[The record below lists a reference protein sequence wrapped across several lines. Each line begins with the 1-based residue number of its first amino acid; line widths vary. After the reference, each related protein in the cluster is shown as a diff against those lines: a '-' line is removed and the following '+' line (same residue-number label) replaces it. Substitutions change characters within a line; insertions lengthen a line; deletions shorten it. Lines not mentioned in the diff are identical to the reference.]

1 MSAQPKMNMK
11 GGRGGV
17 REPHMSRAELKKSL
31 GRDSTVWRLFGFIFK
46 HYKFRFG
53 IVLVCIVISALTT
66 LASSLFTRTLIDDYI
81 TPMIGQASPD
91 FSPLAVALLKLGAV
105 LLAGVVAS
113 YSYNLIMIFVG
124 QGTMLKL
131 RQSLFTHMEDLPLSY
146 FDSRTHGDVMSVY
159 TNDVDTLRQVIGST
173 IPNLFQSLITLV
185 STFVSM
191 VVLSMP
197 LTLVSILMAFL
208 TVKVTTKLGKIS
220 RGHFVERQKNLGI
233 VNGFIEEMVSGQRVV
248 KVYCHEKKAVE
259 DFSVINENLRSSA
272 YNANKIGSMVM
283 PLNSNIG
290 NIGYVLTAVVGA
302 SIALGGFTAWYLSG
316 IGGATLTL
324 GTLVAF
330 LTLQK
335 NFTRPISSI
344 SNEINSIAMAS
355 AGTDRVY
362 GLLDEPKE
370 VDNGN
375 VTLVN
380 TNVSDGDLLTV
391 SEKRTGSW
399 AWKVPEPLC
408 DSGSLRGTPLSP
420 PRGCRGVEDCKSFER
435 LIPLKGLVSL
445 KDVDFGYIPGKQ
457 VLFDITLTAYPGQKI
472 AFVGGTGAGKTTITN
487 LINRFYEIQEGSI
500 TYDGIE
506 IRNIEKDS
514 LRRSLGIVLQET
526 CLFSASVLDNIR
538 YGRLDATDE
547 ECIEAAKLVYADSFI
562 RRLPQGYNTVLSAD
576 GGNLS
581 QGERQLL
588 AIARAAVADPPVLI
602 LDEAT
607 SSIDTRTE
615 KLIQKGM
622 DSLMKGRT
630 TFVIAHRLS
639 TVQNANYI
647 MVMDHGHI
655 IERGRHD
662 ELLALKGKYYELY
675 TGNSITG

>member
-1 MSAQPKMNMK
+1 MSSNQNTQKMNPA
-11 GGRGGV
+11 GGRMRGGV

-31 GRDSTVWRLFGFIFK
+31 GKGSTVWRLFGFIFK
-46 HYKFRFG
+46 NYKIRFAV
-53 IVLVCIVISALTT
+53 VLACIVVSALTT

-81 TPMIGQASPD
+81 TPMLSQSVPD
-91 FSPLAVALLKLGAV
+91 YSPLAVALLKLAVV
-105 LLAGVVAS
+105 LLVGVAAS

-131 RQSLFTHMEDLPLSY
+131 RQGLFSHMEDLPLSY
-146 FDSRTHGDVMSVY
+146 FDSHSHGDIMSVY
-159 TNDVDTLRQVIGST
+159 TNDVDTLRQVIGNT
-173 IPNLFQSLITLV
+173 VPNLFQSLITLV
-185 STFVSM
+185 STFISM
-191 VVLSMP
+191 VALSLP
-197 LTLVSILMAFL
+197 LTLVSVLMAVL
-208 TVKVTTKLGKIS
+208 TVRVTARLGSIS
-220 RGHFVERQKNLGI
+220 RKYFADRQRSLGA

-259 DFSVINENLRSSA
+259 DFAVLNEQLRSSA

-283 PLNSNIG
+283 PINGNIG
-290 NIGYVLTAVVGA
+290 NLGYVLTAVVGA
-302 SIALGGFTAWYLSG
+302 LIALGGVTAWYLSG

-330 LTLQK
+330 LSLQK

-362 GLLDEPKE
+362 SLLDEPQE
-370 VDNGN
+370 SDNGN

-380 TNVSDGDLLTV
+380 TSVSPNGYLTV
-391 SEKRTGSW
+391 NESRTGTW
-399 AWKVPEPLC
+399 AWKAKGEELVPLQ
-408 DSGSLRGTPLSP
+408 
-420 PRGCRGVEDCKSFER
+420 
-435 LIPLKGLVSL
+435 GLVSL
-445 KDVDFGYIPGKQ
+445 KDVDFSYIEGKQ
-457 VLFDITLTAYPGQKI
+457 VLFDISLTAYPGQKI

-487 LINRFYEIQEGSI
+487 LINRFYEIQEGTI
-500 TYDGIE
+500 TYDGFN
-506 IRNIEKDS
+506 IRDIEKDS

-526 CLFSASVLDNIR
+526 CLFSASVMDNIR

-547 ECIEAAKLVYADSFI
+547 ECRAAARLVYADSFI
-562 RRLPQGYNTVLSAD
+562 RRLPQGYDTVLAAD

-647 MVMDHGHI
+647 MVLDHGRI

-662 ELLALKGKYYELY
+662 ELLAQKGKYYELY
-675 TGNSITG
+675 TGNQITA